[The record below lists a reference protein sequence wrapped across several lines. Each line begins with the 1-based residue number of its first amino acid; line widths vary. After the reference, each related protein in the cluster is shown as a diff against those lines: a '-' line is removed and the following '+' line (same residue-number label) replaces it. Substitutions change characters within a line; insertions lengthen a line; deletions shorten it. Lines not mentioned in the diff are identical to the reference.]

1 MKSKMRVKVFAAFTV
16 VLSFSLVVV
25 STPSKGVQADAV
37 KTQQGISIKSTSL
50 VTNKCIVVP
59 KKSVVK
65 VNSYGNSNVTGSVS
79 RGSANDY
86 SSSGS
91 GNTVVSF
98 AYSLLGRPYV
108 WGASGPNAFDCSG
121 LAMYVYSHFGVGLP
135 HYTGSQF
142 GMGQSVSKSSLQPG
156 DLVFFNTY
164 GSVSHV
170 GIYIGGGNFIH
181 APGTG
186 SRVTI
191 SNLNDGY
198 YLNAYCGA
206 RRYLK

>member
-1 MKSKMRVKVFAAFTV
+1 MTKTRVKVFSAFTI
-16 VLSFSLVVV
+16 VLSFALAIV
-25 STPSKGVQADAV
+25 SSPSKGVQADAV

-50 VTNKCIVVP
+50 VTNKRIVVP
-59 KKSVVK
+59 KKSVLSVGS
-65 VNSYGNSNVTGSVS
+65 NGSSNVIGSVS

-86 SSSGS
+86 SNSGS
-91 GNTVVSF
+91 GSTVVSF

-142 GMGQSVSKSSLQPG
+142 SMGMSVSKSNLQPG

-186 SRVTI
+186 KSVTI

-198 YLNAYCGA
+198 FLNAYCGA
-206 RRYLK
+206 RRYMK

>member
-1 MKSKMRVKVFAAFTV
+1 MAKTRVKVFSAFTILLSVALSV
-16 VLSFSLVVV
+16 VCSQ
-25 STPSKGVQADAV
+25 TKGVQADAV
-37 KTQQGISIKSTSL
+37 KTQQGISIVSTSL
-50 VTNKCIVVP
+50 VTNKSIVVP
-59 KKSVVK
+59 KKRVIN
-65 VNSYGNSNVTGSVS
+65 VNSNGNSNDIGSVS
-79 RGSANDY
+79 RGTANDY
-86 SSSGS
+86 SGSGS
-91 GNTVVSF
+91 GNSVVSF

-108 WGASGPNAFDCSG
+108 WGASGPNSFDCSG

-142 GMGQSVSKSSLQPG
+142 SMGMSVSKSNLQPG